1 MSDSIFK
8 GKHILVVDDSWENL
22 CMIEA
27 ILDSAEYKVSLAE
40 DGATALELIKTTPPD
55 LVLSDVM
62 MPKMNGNE
70 LTKKI
75 RQQPDLPFIPILL
88 ITAQDKADVVE
99 GLDAGADDFI
109 RKPINM
115 EELLARVRSLL
126 RLKHSIDEREHM
138 ALLREDFV
146 SRLTHDL
153 RTPLVAE
160 ERMLSLL
167 RQQAF
172 GTLTPPMEEAL
183 AIMQLNN
190 HNLIQMT
197 NTILEV
203 YRYEAG
209 KKRLT
214 FTCFDLAELIKEVL
228 QQLQPLAQPKAIAL
242 NFQGP
247 PEPNCEITASRL
259 EIRRLLTNL
268 VGNSLKFTDSG
279 SIDVKLAKNSDFIEI
294 KVQDTGCGISPEEQ
308 ANLFERFRQ
317 GNHRLSGSGLGLHL
331 VRQIV
336 EAHQGAISVESEVG
350 QGSLFT
356 VQLPSLANLELENVS
371 EARKVMVLLYLDFNR
386 QLNQQESALM
396 EQVVKNSTNA
406 LFGIAPGSTKVT
418 LVDSENHLAS
428 RAGITFFIL
437 DSSEN
442 SLQLRKRLLE
452 LANKNIS
459 QKLKSHDIE
468 FTVEEPTIYVD
479 SPACSEHLQ
488 FKSFGEMTY
497 SVKSQ

>member
-8 GKHILVVDDSWENL
+8 GKHILVVDDSRENL

-40 DGATALELIKTTPPD
+40 DGATALELIKITPPD

-167 RQQAF
+167 QEQAF

-190 HNLIQMT
+190 HNLLEMT

-228 QQLQPLAQPKAIAL
+228 QQLQPLAQQKAIAL

-247 PEPNCEITASRL
+247 PEPNCEIRASRL

-279 SIDVKLAKNSDFIEI
+279 SIDLKLAKNSDFIEI

-308 ANLFERFRQ
+308 VNLFERFRQ

-356 VQLPSLANLELENVS
+356 VQLPYNP
-371 EARKVMVLLYLDFNR
+371 
-386 QLNQQESALM
+386 Q
-396 EQVVKNSTNA
+396 
-406 LFGIAPGSTKVT
+406 
-418 LVDSENHLAS
+418 
-428 RAGITFFIL
+428 
-437 DSSEN
+437 
-442 SLQLRKRLLE
+442 
-452 LANKNIS
+452 
-459 QKLKSHDIE
+459 
-468 FTVEEPTIYVD
+468 
-479 SPACSEHLQ
+479 SPAP
-488 FKSFGEMTY
+488 
-497 SVKSQ
+497 

>member
-8 GKHILVVDDSWENL
+8 GKHVLVVDDSWENL

-167 RQQAF
+167 REQAF

-214 FTCFDLAELIKEVL
+214 FTCFDLAELIKE
-228 QQLQPLAQPKAIAL
+228 
-242 NFQGP
+242 
-247 PEPNCEITASRL
+247 
-259 EIRRLLTNL
+259 
-268 VGNSLKFTDSG
+268 G
-279 SIDVKLAKNSDFIEI
+279 S
-294 KVQDTGCGISPEEQ
+294 
-308 ANLFERFRQ
+308 
-317 GNHRLSGSGLGLHL
+317 
-331 VRQIV
+331 
-336 EAHQGAISVESEVG
+336 
-350 QGSLFT
+350 
-356 VQLPSLANLELENVS
+356 
-371 EARKVMVLLYLDFNR
+371 
-386 QLNQQESALM
+386 
-396 EQVVKNSTNA
+396 
-406 LFGIAPGSTKVT
+406 
-418 LVDSENHLAS
+418 
-428 RAGITFFIL
+428 
-437 DSSEN
+437 
-442 SLQLRKRLLE
+442 
-452 LANKNIS
+452 
-459 QKLKSHDIE
+459 
-468 FTVEEPTIYVD
+468 PTTTPTP
-479 SPACSEHLQ
+479 SPA
-488 FKSFGEMTY
+488 KSDR
-497 SVKSQ
+497 S